1 MNRKSLSITYIQIP
15 EKNEQ
20 IVKHNL
26 ELPHRRAKAPRAATP
41 AIPIG
46 LKVGAAPVDCAE
58 AAELAL
64 EAVLEADLLA
74 LEAALLALEAA
85 LLALLDTEDE
95 IWLADEAR
103 EERVWLADERA
114 EEAELPVAVAA
125 EAALVPDDAAVDAQE
140 AAVGWREIR
149 IWSWKNKNK
158 TYEVGHANGSANLL
172 GVGESSLLAGSV
184 ASSQNTT

>member
-1 MNRKSLSITYIQIP
+1 MEAPNLSFRT
-15 EKNEQ
+15 Q
-20 IVKHNL
+20 IVKVCQLHIYKYRKRIISSSSRNRKL
-26 ELPHRRAKAPRAATP
+26 LYNKAKAPRAATP

-64 EAVLEADLLA
+64 EAALEADLLT

-95 IWLADEAR
+95 IWLADEAS
-103 EERVWLADERA
+103 EERVWEADERA

-125 EAALVPDDAAVDAQE
+125 EAALVPEDAAVAAQD
-140 AAVGWREIR
+140 AAVG
-149 IWSWKNKNK
+149 
-158 TYEVGHANGSANLL
+158 
-172 GVGESSLLAGSV
+172 
-184 ASSQNTT
+184 